1 MLIPYYNFNQVYVL
15 CESVAKVK
23 SEYLIK
29 NGSGMKKNLLDNI
42 EDTISALDRSE
53 KLQKKAASVGFDWQ
67 NSDEIIKKIEEELN
81 EIRDA
86 MTSDKA
92 QDNLSE
98 EIGDLIFSC
107 INLARYYQINSEIA
121 LQNTNNK
128 FIKRFNYI
136 EANLRKKNISISD
149 TSLEEMDRL
158 WEESKVNII

>member
-1 MLIPYYNFNQVYVL
+1 
-15 CESVAKVK
+15 
-23 SEYLIK
+23 
-29 NGSGMKKNLLDNI
+29 MKKNLLDNI
-42 EDTISALDRSE
+42 EDTISALGRSE

>member
-1 MLIPYYNFNQVYVL
+1 
-15 CESVAKVK
+15 
-23 SEYLIK
+23 
-29 NGSGMKKNLLDNI
+29 MKKNLLDNI

>member
-1 MLIPYYNFNQVYVL
+1 MI
-15 CESVAKVK
+15 
-23 SEYLIK
+23 
-29 NGSGMKKNLLDNI
+29 GMKKKILDDIQNTLSI
-42 EDTISALDRSE
+42 VGKAEE
-53 KLQKKAASVGFDWQ
+53 LQKKAASVGFDWE
-67 NSDEIIKKIEEELN
+67 NSDQIIKKIEEELN

>member
-1 MLIPYYNFNQVYVL
+1 MI
-15 CESVAKVK
+15 
-23 SEYLIK
+23 
-29 NGSGMKKNLLDNI
+29 GMKKKILDDIQNTLSI
-42 EDTISALDRSE
+42 VGKAEE
-53 KLQKKAASVGFDWQ
+53 LQKKAASVGFDWE
-67 NSDEIIKKIEEELN
+67 NSDQIIKKIEEELN
-81 EIRDA
+81 EVREVITNDKVKVQEDL
-86 MTSDKA
+86 SD
-92 QDNLSE
+92 

>member
-1 MLIPYYNFNQVYVL
+1 
-15 CESVAKVK
+15 
-23 SEYLIK
+23 
-29 NGSGMKKNLLDNI
+29 MKKNLLDDI

>member
-1 MLIPYYNFNQVYVL
+1 
-15 CESVAKVK
+15 
-23 SEYLIK
+23 
-29 NGSGMKKNLLDNI
+29 MKKNLLDDI
-42 EDTISALDRSE
+42 EDTISALGRSE

-107 INLARYYQINSEIA
+107 II
-121 LQNTNNK
+121 
-128 FIKRFNYI
+128 
-136 EANLRKKNISISD
+136 
-149 TSLEEMDRL
+149 
-158 WEESKVNII
+158 

>member
-1 MLIPYYNFNQVYVL
+1 
-15 CESVAKVK
+15 
-23 SEYLIK
+23 
-29 NGSGMKKNLLDNI
+29 MKKKLLDDI
-42 EDTISALDRSE
+42 QDTLSALDRAE
-53 KLQKKAASVGFDWQ
+53 KLQIKAASVGFDWQ
-67 NSDEIIKKIEEELN
+67 NSNEIIKKIEEELN
-81 EIRDA
+81 EVREVITNDKVKVQEDL
-86 MTSDKA
+86 SD
-92 QDNLSE
+92 

-107 INLARYYQINSEIA
+107 INLARYYQINSESA

>member
-1 MLIPYYNFNQVYVL
+1 
-15 CESVAKVK
+15 
-23 SEYLIK
+23 
-29 NGSGMKKNLLDNI
+29 MKKNLLDDI
-42 EDTISALDRSE
+42 EDTISALGRSE